1 MRPPLVSV
9 VLPVSNPKRINLAKK
24 AVNNFLQQYYT
35 PVELFVVNAT
45 GIPVLTADDAVS
57 KLKQNDIAVREI
69 PVTNPLNAAGMR
81 NIALREAVGEWVLP
95 IDDDDWFHPAR
106 LLYQLA
112 HCRVGYP
119 CVLKFQLLVDLS
131 DVLRQA
137 SRGSEK
143 AGIRPLLKLQRKD
156 RGIPNTVLFPRLR
169 PATSISY
176 CEDPWLYDE
185 RLNTGEHEELLAR
198 MLSHGLDPVVCNNCH
213 NAVNDTVSWPLLSVA
228 VYHTDNELERDRFFE
243 SEDDLVSSVPEGLNS
258 NDMSLLKDILKS
270 YNFDVS

>member
-9 VLPVSNPKRINLAKK
+9 VLPVSNPKRINLARK

-35 PVELFVVNAT
+35 PVELFIVNAT
-45 GIPVLTADDAVS
+45 GIPVLTAEDAITTLS
-57 KLKQNDIAVREI
+57 KNDIDVREI
-69 PVTNPLNAAGMR
+69 PVTNSLNAAGMR

-131 DVLRQA
+131 AVLRQA
-137 SRGSEK
+137 GNADEQV
-143 AGIRPLLKLQRKD
+143 GVRPLMQLRQSD
-156 RGIPNTVLFPRLR
+156 RGIPATVLFPRLR
-169 PATSISY
+169 PVTNISY

-185 RLNTGEHEELLAR
+185 RLNTGEQEELLAR
-198 MLSHGLDPVVCNNCH
+198 MLAHGLEPVVCNNCH
-213 NAVNDTVSWPLLSVA
+213 NDVNDTVSWPMLSVA
-228 VYHTDNELERDRFFE
+228 VYHTDNELERNRFFDE
-243 SEDDLVSSVPEGLNS
+243 EADVASSVPNGLNS
-258 NDMSLLKDILKS
+258 NDMSLLRDILRS
-270 YNFDVS
+270 YNFDVT

>member
-9 VLPVSNPKRINLAKK
+9 VLPVSNPKRIGLARK

-35 PVELFVVNAT
+35 PVELFIVNAT
-45 GIPVLTADDAVS
+45 GIPVLTAEDTVTS
-57 KLKQNDIAVREI
+57 LKNSEITIREM
-69 PVTNPLNAAGMR
+69 PVAAALNASGMR

-119 CVLKFQLLVDLS
+119 CVLKFQLLIDLS
-131 DVLRQA
+131 DVLRHA
-137 SRGSEK
+137 GLPGEK
-143 AGIRPLLKLQRKD
+143 VGVRPLLQLLQKD
-156 RGIPNTVLFPRLR
+156 RGIPSTILFPRLR
-169 PATSISY
+169 PTTSISY

-213 NAVNDTVSWPLLSVA
+213 NNVNDTLNWPMLSVA
-228 VYHTDNELERDRFFE
+228 VYHTDNELERNRFFDE
-243 SEDDLVSSVPEGLNS
+243 ELELADIVPAGLNS
-258 NDMSLLKDILKS
+258 DDMFLLKDILRS